1 MNFWSKLW
9 RKNNISET
17 SETHSDIKE
26 VELKQES
33 PARTKD
39 AQKQEIPVPTVHI
52 EQDEQLHILLE
63 VEQSVY
69 KASRFEIDF
78 RQEKDSDGRPD
89 GSVYGGI
96 ISLTLKKPETECA
109 LHEWLAQTRVRHQGS
124 VRIFSKHNGKVSREP
139 ICNIIFKDACC
150 TGYRKHLVS
159 LTSENITEL
168 KITPRYLKIG
178 DEEFENNWRN

>member
-26 VELKQES
+26 IELKQES

-96 ISLTLKKPETECA
+96 ISLTLKEPEMECA

-124 VRIFSKHNGKVSREP
+124 VRIFSKQNGKVNREP

-168 KITPRYLKIG
+168 KITSRYLKIG